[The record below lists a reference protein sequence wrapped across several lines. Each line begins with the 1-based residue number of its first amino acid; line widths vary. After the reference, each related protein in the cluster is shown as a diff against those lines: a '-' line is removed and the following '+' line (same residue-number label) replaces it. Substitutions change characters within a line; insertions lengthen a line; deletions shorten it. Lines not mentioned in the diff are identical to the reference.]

1 MASVKSLIVE
11 KYVAESLAVDC
22 LYAESL
28 AVDCLLA
35 ENLVVDYLLAE
46 NLVVDCLLVENLV
59 VECVAA
65 AVAAKGSSCLLLPAV
80 SWFQTFQDGF
90 ATSAKGVSS
99 MFEIERSVLMKL
111 DGIPRKP

>member
-1 MASVKSLIVE
+1 MAAVESLIVE
-11 KYVAESLAVDC
+11 KYVVEN
-22 LYAESL
+22 L

-35 ENLVVDYLLAE
+35 ES
-46 NLVVDCLLVENLV
+46 LV

-65 AVAAKGSSCLLLPAV
+65 AVPAKGSSCLLLPAV
-80 SWFQTFQDGF
+80 SWLQTFQDGF

-99 MFEIERSVLMKL
+99 MFETVRSVLMKL